1 MRLLLLFWIFLLVF
15 PVSEAL
21 AQSKDGARLEP
32 VRLLQIVE
40 PETLPARAVGH
51 FRARIADGAG
61 QPVNYLWDLGDGTLS
76 IGALVSHAY
85 SAPGTYAVSVVAR
98 NAISADTLRTQIRVA
113 PAPSA
118 PDTVVAAPIEETESA
133 EAVEKASPSSGRR
146 GLTVPRTALFGSG
159 GLSLEKGGYTWVLAT
174 DLWAERAQDRMRIYR
189 LQGYRADIYIDT
201 TGRGSPAHRIVV
213 GQFATAGQARAAR
226 PWLPDAA
233 ANVWLL
239 ELTSPVTATKQQ

>member
-32 VRLLQIVE
+32 VRLVEIVE
-40 PETLPARAVGH
+40 PETVSAGTVRH

-61 QPVNYLWDLGDGTLS
+61 RPVNYLWDLGDGTLS
-76 IGALVSHAY
+76 IGSLVSHAY
-85 SAPGTYAVSVVAR
+85 STPGTYTVSVVAR
-98 NAISADTLRTQIRVA
+98 NPIGADTLRTGVRVA
-113 PAPSA
+113 PAPSMS
-118 PDTVVAAPIEETESA
+118 DTVVAAPIEETELA

-159 GLSLEKGGYTWVLAT
+159 GLSLENGGYAWVLAT
-174 DLWAERAQDRMRIYR
+174 DLWAERARDRMRVYR
-189 LQGYRADIYIDT
+189 LQGYRADIYVDT

-213 GQFATAGQARAAR
+213 GQFATVGQARAAR
-226 PWLPDAA
+226 PWLPDDA

-239 ELTSPVTATKQQ
+239 KLAPPVTATNQQ